1 VLSSHGKGLGQS
13 IQTGNDGCTPG
24 NCNSFT
30 VSQQSTQNADTNATQ
45 VNLGVADCGTTGS
58 CSAGQTTTVNGSA
71 TSDGY
76 TAPVIGN
83 LVINCPTGQTCAG
96 TPPPAPQITGHPGA
110 QTTSTSATFT
120 WTEAATGG
128 VTLKCSIDGGT
139 FSTCD
144 SPTGTSYTGLSHGPH
159 TFAVK
164 AVDNTASHNESA
176 VDSFKWEI
184 IPYLTFETTNDGAA
198 AGWLGTPGSSPITLT
213 TGSGPG
219 TFAQFTIHDR
229 NDLTVS
235 DLALEEPTFTTDSY
249 VGAPRY
255 EIDLDNGDYLFGYPP
270 EAGFGSNSWDINC
283 GHVGCTPMAFVSW
296 ADVQNAEGSATVTDV
311 LIEADFPPTN
321 YTYSILDFTF
331 DNYGPSNV
339 AP

>member
-1 VLSSHGKGLGQS
+1 GPMGIGNVRHNHRGRVMSSHGKGLGQS
-13 IQTGNDGCTPG
+13 IQTGNSSCTTPAT
-24 NCNSFT
+24 CNLFT
-30 VSQQSTQNADTNATQ
+30 VTQNSTQNADTNATQ
-45 VNLGVADCGTTGS
+45 VNRGQADCGTTGS
-58 CSAGQTTTVNGSA
+58 CSASQTTTVNGSP

-76 TAPVIGN
+76 VAPNIGN

-96 TPPPAPQITGHPGA
+96 TPPPAPQITGHPDA

-184 IPYLTFETTNDGAA
+184 IPYLTFETT
-198 AGWLGTPGSSPITLT
+198 
-213 TGSGPG
+213 
-219 TFAQFTIHDR
+219 
-229 NDLTVS
+229 
-235 DLALEEPTFTTDSY
+235 
-249 VGAPRY
+249 
-255 EIDLDNGDYLFGYPP
+255 
-270 EAGFGSNSWDINC
+270 
-283 GHVGCTPMAFVSW
+283 
-296 ADVQNAEGSATVTDV
+296 
-311 LIEADFPPTN
+311 
-321 YTYSILDFTF
+321 
-331 DNYGPSNV
+331 
-339 AP
+339 